1 MSVNHE
7 IGCLFSHAIVESRNE
22 NPVGAD
28 MFCHG
33 IWVQPSNEGRGGAS
47 RMFFFF
53 MFGFCPGG
61 ALNPSIAS
69 TLCIGAFVA
78 PVARLQVFGG
88 GDL

>member
-1 MSVNHE
+1 MKLDAFFPTPSWSQ
-7 IGCLFSHAIVESRNE
+7 GMKTL
-22 NPVGAD
+22 
-28 MFCHG
+28 
-33 IWVQPSNEGRGGAS
+33 WVQTCFVMGFGYSLPMKAGGGLKDV
-47 RMFFFF
+47 FFF